1 MREWSDFIFRIQGD
15 ITALEDSGCAAPF
28 FRGHSDSEWKL
39 LCGLGRQNPEEYKK
53 KHIET
58 ILYFEYMTMGGPL
71 LEGHDTSWDVLFS
84 MQDHG
89 LPTRLLNWTL
99 TFSNALYFSLEKY
112 FLLRD
117 NPALSN
123 THNNPCV
130 WVLDPYRLNRSTV
143 GVASIFNPRTDLLG
157 NYQENFIE
165 HSKEIGAEVMAI
177 IPAKG
182 SHRIAV
188 QKEVFTLHSNLFKPL
203 EEYPGTFLKKY
214 ELPKKAI
221 PDAIRFLQNAGIN
234 EFALFP
240 DLDGLARHL
249 KREYVDWF

>member
-1 MREWSDFIFRIQGD
+1 MSEWSDFIFKVQGD
-15 ITALEDSGCAAPF
+15 ISALEERGCAAPF

-53 KHIET
+53 KNIET
-58 ILYFEYMTMGGPL
+58 ILYFEYMTMGDQY
-71 LEGHDTSWDVLFS
+71 LENHDSSWDVLFS
-84 MQDHG
+84 MQDHR

-99 TFSNALYFSLEKY
+99 TFSIALYFSLEQY
-112 FLLRD
+112 YLLRD

-123 THNNPCV
+123 ASNNPCV
-130 WVLDPYRLNRSTV
+130 WVLDPYELNRATV

-165 HSKEIGAEVMAI
+165 HSKDIGAEVMAI

-182 SHRIAV
+182 SRRVVV

-203 EEYPGTFLKKY
+203 EEYKGTFLKKY
-214 ELPKKAI
+214 ELPKEAI
-221 PDAIRFLQNAGIN
+221 PDAIRFLQHAGIN
-234 EFALFP
+234 EFSMFP

-249 KREYVDWF
+249 KREFVDWF